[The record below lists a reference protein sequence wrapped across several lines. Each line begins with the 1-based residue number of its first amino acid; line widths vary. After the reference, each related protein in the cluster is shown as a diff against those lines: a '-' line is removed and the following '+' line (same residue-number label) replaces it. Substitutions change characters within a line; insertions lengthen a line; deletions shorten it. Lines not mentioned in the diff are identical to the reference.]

1 MIPLTMAN
9 VPLKYRQSEDEATLR
24 EAVLLVPLVE
34 EAAAGWLLTWLR
46 DGIETAGTPQ
56 ELGAAWRRVLR
67 YGHSVPREELARAVR
82 IRARGLRR
90 YAAQVRAGKAV
101 VW

>member
-1 MIPLTMAN
+1 MSPLTMAD

-34 EAAAGWLLTWLR
+34 EAASAWLTRWLADGLESAGDFRQLY
-46 DGIETAGTPQ
+46 
-56 ELGAAWRRVLR
+56 AAWSRVLR
-67 YGHSVPREELARAVR
+67 YGHSVPRAELMEVMVL
-82 IRARGLRR
+82 RGVALRR
-90 YAAQVRAGKAV
+90 YAAAVRAGTAV